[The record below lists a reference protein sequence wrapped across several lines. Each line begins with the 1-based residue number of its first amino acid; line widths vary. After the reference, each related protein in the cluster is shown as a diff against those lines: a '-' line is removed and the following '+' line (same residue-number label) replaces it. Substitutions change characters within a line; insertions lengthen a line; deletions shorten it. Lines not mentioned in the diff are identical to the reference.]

1 MVLIVTAS
9 LCDMVCT
16 MHELLYIP
24 SVLEIPVLL
33 VFAIVVDDCKNIRL
47 DFLLSATQASIAVSK
62 SVSHACIFEQRHTIQ
77 AQHKLQEHSH
87 VLVLLKALT
96 KYKLSSSVQSM
107 LTYSMK
113 PTVAVESAA
122 FVHVLQFVV
131 ALTALSAGVSV
142 NTGKL
147 FLGWCI

>member
-77 AQHKLQEHSH
+77 AQHKL
-87 VLVLLKALT
+87 
-96 KYKLSSSVQSM
+96 SSSVQSM